1 MQILDAV
8 PESPIVRTPESHG
21 PQRRRAWIVASAAS
35 TAVALLLAG
44 WYVADRYWPY
54 RYRNVKPVLE
64 SVLASQITISEY
76 HRTYFPQPGFVAEG
90 LILRRTS
97 APDLPPVGSTGKL
110 IVRGRWS
117 DLLLLRNRIQLVDVI
132 DLHVVVPPVGSRAN
146 HEDFPPGAS
155 ADFAGPST
163 MVEEFRIHRARLDIQ
178 RTNGGLYS
186 FPINNLVIRNLQQ
199 GQAISYTVDMQNA
212 TPAGHIVANGSFGPL
227 DPKNLGAT
235 PVSGDFTFT
244 QVQLSQI
251 GELHG
256 TLSASDH
263 FQGTLA
269 AISGAA
275 TTSVPDFAVNN
286 GRPTSLSGAINF
298 TINALNRDIQ
308 LQNIALKTGD
318 STVQARGV
326 IVGAGAKTTNLDFS
340 VTRGRIQ
347 DLLHPFL
354 RGASPL
360 AGPVSLGGHATL
372 LPAQNGAS
380 FLQRLQITA
389 ALTAPAET
397 MTNHATEQS
406 LTAFSHRAAG
416 NPPKPAV
423 NDAPAEADVLS
434 SISGHASLTNGVAS
448 TRDLRVQFPGAS
460 TTLAG
465 TWNLHSTAAHL
476 TGDLKM
482 DTDIS
487 HVTTGFKSLLLKP
500 LAPFFKRGKSG
511 AVIPVAFTG
520 ASGNYK
526 VSQNIFAVK

>member
-1 MQILDAV
+1 MQTLEAV
-8 PESPIVRTPESHG
+8 PESRIERTHPPPR
-21 PQRRRAWIVASAAS
+21 PQRRRSWILATAAI
-35 TAVALLLAG
+35 TALALLLVG
-44 WYVADRYWPY
+44 WFLVDHYWPY

-64 SVLASQITISEY
+64 SVLASKVTVTEY

-117 DLLLLRNRIQLVDVI
+117 DLFLLRNRIQLVDVI
-132 DLHVVVPPVGSRAN
+132 DLHVVIPPVGSRAN
-146 HEDFPPGAS
+146 HEDFPPGSS

-163 MVEEFRIHRARLDIQ
+163 IVEEFRIHHARLDIQ

-186 FPINNLVIRNLQQ
+186 FPIDTLVIRNLQQ
-199 GQAISYTVDMQNA
+199 GRAISYTVDMQNA
-212 TPAGHIVANGSFGPL
+212 MPAGHILANGSFGPL

-235 PVSGDFTFT
+235 PLSGDFTFT

-263 FQGTLA
+263 FQGTIA

-275 TTSVPDFAVNN
+275 TTNVPDFAVSS
-286 GRPTSLSGAINF
+286 GHPTALSGVVNF

-308 LQNIALKTGD
+308 LQTIELKTGA
-318 STVQARGV
+318 SAIQAH
-326 IVGAGAKTTNLDFS
+326 GAILGPGAMMTNLDFS
-340 VTRGRIQ
+340 VTHGRMQ
-347 DLLHPFL
+347 DLLRPFV
-354 RGASPL
+354 RNKVPL
-360 AGPVSLGGHATL
+360 AGPLSLSGHATL
-372 LPAQNGAS
+372 LPAQNGAA
-380 FLQRLQITA
+380 FLQRLHVTA

-397 MTNHATEQS
+397 MTDHATEQS
-406 LTAFSHRAAG
+406 LTDFSHRAAG
-416 NPPKPAV
+416 NPSKSNPD
-423 NDAPAEADVLS
+423 DANTEVDVLS
-434 SISGHASLTNGVAS
+434 SISGHASLANGIAT

-476 TGDLKM
+476 TGDLNM

-500 LAPFFKRGKSG
+500 LAPFFKRRKAG

-520 ASGNYK
+520 TSGNYK
-526 VSQNIFAVK
+526 VSQDIVGRK